1 MRLEA
6 STAPKSLQASI
17 PILSHELHS
26 CLCKHSVA
34 QSIPEGSVL
43 QGFPGMLWL
52 IGAAGSSV
60 LEAGLFVSPQLSL
73 VPMPR
78 LAQGHTL
85 PQALGKVIC
94 YGTCICTGA
103 LEWLW
108 RLWLGGDQV
117 WGTLDSFARFS
128 PVHLSS

>member
-17 PILSHELHS
+17 PTLSHELHS

-43 QGFPGMLWL
+43 QGLPGMLWL

-85 PQALGKVIC
+85 PQALGQ
-94 YGTCICTGA
+94 GD
-103 LEWLW
+103 LLW
-108 RLWLGGDQV
+108 DLHLH
-117 WGTLDSFARFS
+117 WGPGVA
-128 PVHLSS
+128 VEAVAGW